1 MQLVGAGIDIIEV
14 DRVRR
19 AAERTPSFLTR
30 VFTPAEL
37 AYAGAAPAH
46 RWRRLAAR
54 FAAKE
59 ALLKALGTGLRRA
72 RWQEVEVVRGPLGRP
87 GLRLTGSLAERATRL
102 GVTTLHLS
110 ISHSR
115 HYAVAQ
121 VLALSD

>member
-1 MQLVGAGIDIIEV
+1 MRLVGAGIDIIEV

-19 AAERTPSFLTR
+19 AAERTPRFLTR

-59 ALLKALGTGLRRA
+59 AALKALGTGLRRA
-72 RWQEVEVVRGPLGRP
+72 RWQEVEVVPGPLGRP
-87 GLRLTGSLAERATRL
+87 GLRLTGSLAERAARL
-102 GVTTLHLS
+102 GVTALHLS

-121 VLALSD
+121 VLALGE